1 LKGRSESEYAP
12 QTNITRAEY
21 LYFLVR
27 TLGVEAR
34 VDGNFDDIDKNA
46 YYYKEIGIAKKLG
59 ITTGT
64 GNNKFDPDASITRQ
78 DMMVLTART
87 MQKFKALKAADDI
100 TVLGKFSDKGDIANY
115 AAISLATLV
124 KENLITGSGDRIN
137 PHAYT
142 TRAEAAVFLYRIY
155 NK

>member
-1 LKGRSESEYAP
+1 
-12 QTNITRAEY
+12 
-21 LYFLVR
+21 
-27 TLGVEAR
+27 
-34 VDGNFDDIDKNA
+34 
-46 YYYKEIGIAKKLG
+46 
-59 ITTGT
+59 
-64 GNNKFDPDASITRQ
+64 
-78 DMMVLTART
+78 MMVLTART
-87 MQKFKALKAADDI
+87 LERFKALKAADDI

-124 KENLITGSGDRIN
+124 KEDLITGSGDKVN